1 MVDGWLYAVDN
12 PGPCSLHCPTR
23 LTNMPLPQM
32 VKDTLQ
38 GLAPNAPE
46 LPSPRRI
53 FLDAN
58 IKESYCPLVPHTMY
72 CLPLWPGIN
81 MVLLT
86 KVRHHWPTQAA
97 SRACKAAY
105 WLPHSTWH
113 RSLWQ
118 SPSTPL
124 ALVLYQLLDGFSLLE
139 KKLKEGQEAGGALRS
154 QPFVGDLRQKMD
166 KFIKNRVGQEIQVGP
181 HATCTVFREE
191 AAELAVGPVHPQWMR
206 GAQLWLLSTSA
217 PAHGSGHPFGR
228 NQIVVF
234 GIFRTFL

>member
-113 RSLWQ
+113 PLSLAESQHSTGPGPVPTARWLLPTGEKAERRSGGWRCPEVPALCWRPAPENGQ
-118 SPSTPL
+118 VYQESSWTGDSGRTPCHVYRLQRRSSRAGGGPSSSPVDEGCTAV
-124 ALVLYQLLDGFSLLE
+124 ALVHVCPSPWIW
-139 KKLKEGQEAGGALRS
+139 S
-154 QPFVGDLRQKMD
+154 S
-166 KFIKNRVGQEIQVGP
+166 I
-181 HATCTVFREE
+181 
-191 AAELAVGPVHPQWMR
+191 W
-206 GAQLWLLSTSA
+206 
-217 PAHGSGHPFGR
+217 
-228 NQIVVF
+228 
-234 GIFRTFL
+234 